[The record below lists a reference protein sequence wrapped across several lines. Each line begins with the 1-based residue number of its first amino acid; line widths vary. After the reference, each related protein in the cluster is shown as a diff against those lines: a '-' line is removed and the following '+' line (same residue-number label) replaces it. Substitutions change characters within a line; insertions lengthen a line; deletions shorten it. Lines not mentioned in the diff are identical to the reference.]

1 MAKCYS
7 HLSVAAKR
15 VTNFPR
21 TSWTSEIN
29 TNLQPKP
36 GTLGLGTVPWYWPL
50 QNQNQLC
57 TQKNLGETVS
67 LLAHLW
73 DAREYI
79 SLLTP
84 GSLSLLSPQAANPS
98 SPGDTDPLWRAW
110 FPFQTLLCFSP
121 LTQSS
126 SDRPRV
132 CPWKMWGQGTTQ
144 GSGSPGSV
152 NTLGTSLAKTPCS
165 HCRRPGFN
173 SPSGN

>member
-98 SPGDTDPLWRAW
+98 SHRSSVEGLVSIPDPTLFQSTNTVQLRQAKSLPLENVRAGNHSGLRLTRLCKHSRDFPG
-110 FPFQTLLCFSP
+110 
-121 LTQSS
+121 
-126 SDRPRV
+126 
-132 CPWKMWGQGTTQ
+132 
-144 GSGSPGSV
+144 
-152 NTLGTSLAKTPCS
+152 
-165 HCRRPGFN
+165 
-173 SPSGN
+173 